1 MSIKSQVPRIVL
13 VDDDE
18 LMLKSLHRHF
28 KISMEGAEILTF
40 SSPKQFIESLDTLAS
55 IDILVSDYLM
65 PSINGVELIN
75 IVRRRY
81 PQVLTVLLTGDTTGK
96 VLCKSSISATFIVA
110 KPFRR
115 EEFDDVIT
123 AFYRLNEL
131 PLSEAIKRALNET
144 FIENELPI
152 LLSKIEDIDLDF
164 HKLEAM
170 LEQEVLIQAKLFH
183 LCNSAY
189 VGLSTK
195 QYSLSTAIK
204 TLGVDL
210 VSAIIVSVCY
220 HNMVAARYDIA
231 NCEQLS
237 DINFRKVKLLK
248 ELVHKLHDGSI
259 DSERVVFVQSLLF
272 LGELGSEIA
281 QLITES
287 QCHSPE
293 SCYIEKLHIALYT
306 ATLIGYESAI
316 TDQLYALI
324 NALETA
330 NSDCNATKLLLLID
344 TITNKE
350 VNQTVINTFF
360 DQKSQDWLELFYE
373 LRSKYFS

>member
-1 MSIKSQVPRIVL
+1 MSIKNQVPRIVL

-18 LMLKSLHRHF
+18 LMLKSLYRHF
-28 KISMEGAEILTF
+28 NISMEGADILTF
-40 SSPKQFIESLDTLAS
+40 SSPKQFIESLDTLTS

-65 PSINGVELIN
+65 PAINGVELIN

-123 AFYRLNEL
+123 AFYRLCEL
-131 PLSEAIKRALNET
+131 PLSESIKQALNET
-144 FIENELPI
+144 FIQNELPI
-152 LLSKIEDIDLDF
+152 LLSRIEDIDLDF

-210 VSAIIVSVCY
+210 VSAIIVSACY
-220 HNMVAARYDIA
+220 HNMVAARYNIV

-248 ELVHKLHDGSI
+248 ELVQKRR
-259 DSERVVFVQSLLF
+259 DSSVDTERIVFIQSLLF
-272 LGELGSEIA
+272 LGELGSEIV
-281 QLITES
+281 QLITEN
-287 QCHSPE
+287 QCHSPGG
-293 SCYIEKLHIALYT
+293 CYTEKLHMALYT

-316 TDQLYALI
+316 TDELYALI
-324 NALETA
+324 EALETGT
-330 NSDCNATKLLLLID
+330 SDSNTTTLLLLTD

-350 VNQTVINTFF
+350 VNQGVIDMFC
-360 DQKSQDWLELFYE
+360 DQKGLDWLELFYE

>member
-18 LMLKSLHRHF
+18 LMLKSLYRHF
-28 KISMEGAEILTF
+28 TISMEGAEILTF
-40 SSPKQFIESLDTLAS
+40 SSPKQFIESLNTFAS

-75 IVRRRY
+75 IVRRRF
-81 PQVLTVLLTGDTTGK
+81 PQALTVLLTGDTTGK
-96 VLCKSSISATFIVA
+96 VLCKSSISATYIVA

-115 EEFDDVIT
+115 EEFDEVIT
-123 AFYRLNEL
+123 AFYQLNEL
-131 PLSEAIKRALNET
+131 PLSEAIKPALNET

-220 HNMVAARYDIA
+220 HNMVAAKYDIA
-231 NCEQLS
+231 NCEQLI

-259 DSERVVFVQSLLF
+259 DSERIVFLQSLLF

-281 QLITES
+281 QLITAS
-287 QCHSPE
+287 QCHSPQ

-306 ATLIGYESAI
+306 ATLIGYEPAI

-324 NALETA
+324 KALETGR
-330 NSDCNATKLLLLID
+330 SDCNATKLLLLID

-350 VNQTVINTFF
+350 VNEVVINIFF
-360 DQKSQDWLELFYE
+360 DQKSQNWLELFNE
-373 LRSKYFS
+373 FRSKYFS

>member
-1 MSIKSQVPRIVL
+1 MSIKNQVPQIVL

-28 KISMEGAEILTF
+28 KISMEDAEILTF
-40 SSPKQFIESLDTLAS
+40 SSPKQFIGSLDTLTN

-75 IVRRRY
+75 IVRRSY
-81 PQVLTVLLTGDTTGK
+81 PQVITVLLTGDTTGK

-115 EEFDDVIT
+115 EEFDEVIT

-131 PLSEAIKRALNET
+131 PLNGAIKRALNET

-164 HKLEAM
+164 PKLEAM

-231 NCEQLS
+231 NCELLS

-248 ELVHKLHDGSI
+248 ELVHKLHDASI
-259 DSERVVFVQSLLF
+259 DSERVVFLQSLLF

-281 QLITES
+281 QLISES
-287 QCHSPE
+287 QRHSPQ
-293 SCYIEKLHIALYT
+293 SYYTEKLYIALYT
-306 ATLIGYESAI
+306 TTLIGYESAI
-316 TDQLYALI
+316 TDQLFALI
-324 NALETA
+324 KALETGS
-330 NSDCNATKLLLLID
+330 SDCSATKLLLLID
-344 TITNKE
+344 TITNNE
-350 VNQTVINTFF
+350 VNQMVINTFF

-373 LRSKYFS
+373 LKSKYFS